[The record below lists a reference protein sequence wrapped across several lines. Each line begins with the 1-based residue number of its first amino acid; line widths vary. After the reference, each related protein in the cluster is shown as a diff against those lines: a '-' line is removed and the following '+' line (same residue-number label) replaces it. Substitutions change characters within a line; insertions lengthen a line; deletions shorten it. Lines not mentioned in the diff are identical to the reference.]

1 MKQSR
6 AIWITGVGLSLLLVA
21 FAGWRVLESAEPV
34 PQLLTGQL
42 WQTMSPDAKVA
53 FVWGIGNLVE
63 YERAQAGVSPMG
75 TKSFIPFLIKG
86 LKGKPIDE
94 VVRLVDAY
102 YRSYPEQI
110 QRPVVDTI
118 FQVVVLPTL
127 TVAPEG
133 GMTK

>member
-1 MKQSR
+1 MRRSR
-6 AIWITGVGLSLLLVA
+6 VLWIFVAGLLLFA
-21 FAGWRVLESAEPV
+21 FAGWHILESAEPV

-63 YERAQAGVSPMG
+63 YERAQAGASPMS

-102 YRSYPEQI
+102 YRSYPEQM

-118 FQVVVLPTL
+118 FQAVVLPTL
-127 TVAPEG
+127 TVNTEG

>member
-1 MKQSR
+1 MRRSR
-6 AIWITGVGLSLLLVA
+6 VIWIFAAGLLLFA
-21 FAGWRVLESAEPV
+21 FAGWRILESAEPV

-63 YERAQAGVSPMG
+63 YERAQAGTAPMS

-94 VVRLVDAY
+94 VVRLIDAY

-118 FQVVVLPTL
+118 FQTVVLPTL
-127 TVAPEG
+127 TTETEG